1 MGAELSRNLFGDL
14 GKDTLEQLD
23 LLLMQEV
30 RARKV
35 RRDGIHFQGLHL
47 LQLLENEVPP
57 WLSHIPNLKSLH
69 TLPSPSLS
77 CLFFSTQKHCQAPDP
92 LNP

>member
-47 LQLLENEVPP
+47 LQLLENEVSTMAVSYSQFKISPYLAQSVFILP
-57 WLSHIPNLKSLH
+57 LLFHPKTLS
-69 TLPSPSLS
+69 SP
-77 CLFFSTQKHCQAPDP
+77 
-92 LNP
+92 